1 MAAEEQTNNG
11 GYKMHSKY
19 SSSLEELT
27 ADLPKNA
34 DRINLGYQN
43 TLVSPLSCKMNN

>member
-1 MAAEEQTNNG
+1 MAEEKNG
-11 GYKMHSKY
+11 KLHSKY

-34 DRINLGYQN
+34 ERINLGYQN
-43 TLVSPLSCKMNN
+43 TLVSDYSEVC